1 MALHESLSSLS
12 PSRWRPG
19 RRDASPRL
27 PLPLLSL
34 LAWVVFGPGVRAT
47 SRPPR
52 RGGPDGAVR
61 SGAVLCGAAGPGSSI
76 LRTAKPTGAEP
87 RQKKAIPPPSFVS
100 PPQKI
105 KRQQLLSLGFLG
117 ICPSCQAPRFSVF
130 LFSFPVSLFFFFY
143 YLFFLFSFSFP
154 LFFLS
159 FISFSPHRE

>member
-87 RQKKAIPPPSFVS
+87 GQKKAIPPPSFVS

-130 LFSFPVSLFFFFY
+130 LFSFPVSLFFFY